1 MERPPKTSYPKE
13 ISYQRRMNEKKTWDQ
28 RGEDAPVDVLAVGA
42 HPDDVE
48 IGCGGIVHTLSRQ
61 GYRVGIIDLT
71 DGEPTP
77 QSPGPETR
85 LDEAAAAARTLGACV
100 RVTLAL
106 PNRRLFDDF
115 ETRCALATEFRR
127 YRPQLVLCLGGDTPF
142 ASPDHEAARRI
153 TEAAIFYARLSKW
166 DDHFENLPVHNI
178 PHYLFY
184 FLALRQLAPP
194 AGNLLVVDIS
204 ASLDAKLAAVA
215 CYHTQFGHRPEI
227 LDRIRAVNAQ
237 QGRTCGYGAG
247 EVVAHPTTWGT
258 QDLMASVRGRAVR
271 PTA

>member
-1 MERPPKTSYPKE
+1 
-13 ISYQRRMNEKKTWDQ
+13 MNEKKTWDIC
-28 RGEDAPVDVLAVGA
+28 GEDAPLDVVAVGA

-48 IGCGGIVHTLSRQ
+48 IGCGGMLHALGRQ

-77 QSPGPETR
+77 RSPGPETR
-85 LDEAAAAARTLGACV
+85 LDEAAAAARTLGVCV

-115 ETRCALATEFRR
+115 ESRCALATEFRR
-127 YRPQLVLCLGGDTPF
+127 YRPQLVLCLAGETPF

-166 DDHFENLPVHNI
+166 DEHFEGLPVHNI
-178 PHYLFY
+178 PHYLFF
-184 FLALRQLAPP
+184 FLSLRQLVPP
-194 AGNLLVVDIS
+194 AANPMVVDIS
-204 ASLDAKLAAVA
+204 DSLEAKLAAVA
-215 CYHTQFGHRPEI
+215 CYRTQFAHRPEI
-227 LDRIRAVNAQ
+227 LDRIRTANSQ
-237 QGRTCGYGAG
+237 QGRTCGYAAG

-258 QDLMASVRGRAVR
+258 HNLMASVLGHAARST
-271 PTA
+271 P